1 MRWKNTYLNGLIP
14 FVVLP
19 LVLGGCQRSITG
31 PEDIPGP
38 EIEANGDLVHP
49 SLEPAFEISE
59 PRLLLAPGAAEL
71 AVGESLQFRRYW
83 QDEADAYDDPDKTV
97 QWESSDPA
105 IATVSQNGLVQAH
118 RKGTVIIS
126 SRGDGGPGS
135 ATVIV
140 R

>member
-1 MRWKNTYLNGLIP
+1 MRGKNTFNAGLIGGLIP
-14 FVVLP
+14 FVALP
-19 LVLGGCQRSITG
+19 LFIGCQNNVTG
-31 PEDIPGP
+31 PE
-38 EIEANGDLVHP
+38 GDGDFAL
-49 SLEPAFEISE
+49 LAQEPAFESPG

-71 AVGESLQFRRYW
+71 VVGESLQFYRYW
-83 QDEADAYDDPDKTV
+83 QDEADAYDDPDKNV

-105 IATVSQNGLVQAH
+105 VATVGQDGLVQAL

-126 SRGDGGPGS
+126 AQGDGGPGR